1 MENEKKMQNYEN
13 KMKKKKTE
21 IETATKGYYKISK
34 RHKEVKKRCRSN
46 F

>member
-1 MENEKKMQNYEN
+1 MENERKMQNYEN
-13 KMKKKKTE
+13 KMKKKTE

-34 RHKEVKKRCRSN
+34 RQKEVKKRCRSN